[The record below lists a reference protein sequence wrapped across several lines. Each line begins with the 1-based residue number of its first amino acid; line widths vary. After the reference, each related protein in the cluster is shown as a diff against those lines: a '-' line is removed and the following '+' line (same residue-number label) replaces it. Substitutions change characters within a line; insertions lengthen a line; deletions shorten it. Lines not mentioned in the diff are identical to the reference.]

1 LKQDLIDKAQSE
13 VAEIQDRY
21 EMGFIT
27 DNERYNQVIDKWT
40 STTNRVS
47 ETLFQS
53 LADDIDGFNS
63 IYMMAD
69 SGARGS
75 KEQIR
80 QLGGMRGL
88 MAKPQ
93 KSSMQQGNEVIEN
106 PILSSFREGL
116 TVLEYFIS
124 THGARKGLADTA
136 LKTADAGYLTRRL
149 VDVSQDIII
158 NETDCGTLRGIRMQ
172 ALKDNEDII
181 ESLENRIIGRVSMHE
196 IKDPITMSIF
206 AIPTS

>member
-1 LKQDLIDKAQSE
+1 KKKKIIQDTKDQA
-13 VAEIQDRY
+13 AEITERY

-47 ETLFQS
+47 ETLFNG
-53 LADDIDGFNS
+53 LASDREGFNPVF
-63 IYMMAD
+63 MMAD

-93 KSSMQQGNEVIEN
+93 KSSMQSGHEVIE
-106 PILSSFREGL
+106 
-116 TVLEYFIS
+116 
-124 THGARKGLADTA
+124 
-136 LKTADAGYLTRRL
+136 
-149 VDVSQDIII
+149 
-158 NETDCGTLRGIRMQ
+158 
-172 ALKDNEDII
+172 
-181 ESLENRIIGRVSMHE
+181 
-196 IKDPITMSIF
+196 
-206 AIPTS
+206 

>member
-1 LKQDLIDKAQSE
+1 MKRKLIESAQDEVSE
-13 VAEIQDRY
+13 IEERY

-53 LADDIDGFNS
+53 LAEDNDGFNS

-93 KSSMQQGNEVIEN
+93 KSS
-106 PILSSFREGL
+106 
-116 TVLEYFIS
+116 
-124 THGARKGLADTA
+124 
-136 LKTADAGYLTRRL
+136 
-149 VDVSQDIII
+149 
-158 NETDCGTLRGIRMQ
+158 LRS
-172 ALKDNEDII
+172 E
-181 ESLENRIIGRVSMHE
+181 EH
-196 IKDPITMSIF
+196 
-206 AIPTS
+206 TSELQS

>member
-1 LKQDLIDKAQSE
+1 MINAAKDE
-13 VAEIQDRY
+13 VTDIQGRY

-47 ETLFQS
+47 ETLFQALS
-53 LADDIDGFNS
+53 DDSEGFNPVF
-63 IYMMAD
+63 MMAD

-93 KSSMQQGNEVIEN
+93 KVPCS
-106 PILSSFREGL
+106 
-116 TVLEYFIS
+116 
-124 THGARKGLADTA
+124 
-136 LKTADAGYLTRRL
+136 
-149 VDVSQDIII
+149 
-158 NETDCGTLRGIRMQ
+158 RGMK
-172 ALKDNEDII
+172 L
-181 ESLENRIIGRVSMHE
+181 
-196 IKDPITMSIF
+196 
-206 AIPTS
+206 